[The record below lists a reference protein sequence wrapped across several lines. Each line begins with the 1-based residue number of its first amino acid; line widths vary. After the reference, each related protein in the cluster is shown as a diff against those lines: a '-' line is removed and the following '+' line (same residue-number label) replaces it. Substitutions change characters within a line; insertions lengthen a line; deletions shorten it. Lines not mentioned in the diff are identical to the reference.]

1 MSTGSKD
8 LPHLNILLSFCL
20 PGRYFLSF
28 WGPMKTDS
36 KHQKDY
42 IIDVFDRATHTKG
55 WQNQFFNHLNLFLVR
70 RLSELHGK
78 PDIVRVVS
86 ELGIVL
92 LSYPSLL
99 MVEVLCW
106 FENYMLFRLPWSA
119 FLILLSSSQVV
130 RLESFSEDDPREYI
144 DLARFAFQTYFK
156 HIEPREKVA
165 MVSSSEV
172 SQRPGR
178 SVTLWSET
186 T

>member
-1 MSTGSKD
+1 MNKD
-8 LPHLNILLSFCL
+8 KARIRNWRFQDKPCIWWAGGAAFSLPHYVNRFQRSTSSEHSLSFCL

-55 WQNQFFNHLNLFLVR
+55 WQNHFSNYLNLFLVR

-106 FENYMLFRLPWSA
+106 FENYMLFGLPSSA
-119 FLILLSSSQVV
+119 FLILFSS
-130 RLESFSEDDPREYI
+130 
-144 DLARFAFQTYFK
+144 T
-156 HIEPREKVA
+156 
-165 MVSSSEV
+165 
-172 SQRPGR
+172 
-178 SVTLWSET
+178 
-186 T
+186 

>member
-1 MSTGSKD
+1 
-8 LPHLNILLSFCL
+8 
-20 PGRYFLSF
+20 
-28 WGPMKTDS
+28 
-36 KHQKDY
+36 
-42 IIDVFDRATHTKG
+42 
-55 WQNQFFNHLNLFLVR
+55 
-70 RLSELHGK
+70 
-78 PDIVRVVS
+78 
-86 ELGIVL
+86 
-92 LSYPSLL
+92 
-99 MVEVLCW
+99 
-106 FENYMLFRLPWSA
+106 MLFRLPRSA
-119 FLILLSSSQVV
+119 LLILLSSSQVV